1 MKRNKK
7 LKALLSLGMA
17 AVLSLGSLT
26 TVFAAPGATSGANA
40 DNVKIKKVLEMN
52 DGTEIPSTGFN
63 FDFEFTADTYNGE
76 DNATTLINGEAMP
89 TVGTPISGLSKG
101 KLSIG
106 FDESSDN
113 PVSPAPKAGVKTY
126 EKETGKIFDG
136 VTWKAPG
143 SYTYIVKEIADTY
156 TVGTGETMTYS
167 ADEYEVTA
175 SVVNGS
181 TAGTYVIDSIGVKK
195 LDDNGDPGAKIDVTP
210 GDDNEFKFTNV
221 FEVRAG
227 GDGTDPVADNGSL
240 LVKKTVDGDKAD
252 KNKYFGFT
260 IDTTK
265 AGTQTS
271 AKYRAYLIENSSV
284 ITPTTANGTFTVKT
298 DDNSYPYIEVTAGSP
313 LSINLKHGQELKF
326 FDMLVG
332 ASFKADESANLNYK
346 AKIDLTVNGASSTIT
361 KNTNELASTDSKNIG
376 KLTNAAAFTN
386 TFDEDSITETGLTV
400 NDLPF
405 IAMIVLAIGALG
417 AFVVIQSRKKNY
429 SGN

>member
-1 MKRNKK
+1 MKRNKRF
-7 LKALLSLGMA
+7 KALLSLGMA
-17 AVLSLGSLT
+17 AVLSMGSLT
-26 TVFAAPGATSGANA
+26 TVFAAPGPTSGANA

-52 DGTEIPSTGFN
+52 DGTDIPSTGFN
-63 FDFEFTADTYNGE
+63 FEFEFTAATYNGAAAS
-76 DNATTLINGEAMP
+76 ATVVNGEAMP
-89 TVGTPISGLSKG
+89 TVGPISM
-101 KLSIG
+101 G
-106 FDESSDN
+106 FNDGVDT
-113 PVSPAPKAGVKTY
+113 PVTPAPKAGVKTY

-143 SYTYIVKEIADTY
+143 SYTYIVKETADTY
-156 TVGTGETMTYS
+156 TEDTGETMTYS
-167 ADEYEVTA
+167 EDKYEVTA
-175 SVVNGS
+175 SVINGS
-181 TAGTYVIDSIGVKK
+181 TAGSYVIDSIGVKK
-195 LDDNGDPGAKIDVTP
+195 LDENGDPGPKIEITP
-210 GDDNEFKFTNV
+210 GAGNEFKFTNV
-221 FEVRAG
+221 FEVKSG
-227 GDGTDPVADNGSL
+227 GDGTDPVTDNGSL
-240 LVKKTVDGDKAD
+240 LVKKTVAGDKAD
-252 KNKYFGFT
+252 QNKYFAFT

-284 ITPTTANGTFTVKT
+284 ITPTAANGTFTIKT
-298 DDNSYPYIEVTAGSP
+298 DDNGFSYIEVTAGSP

-361 KNTNELASTDSKNIG
+361 KNTNELASTGSNNIG
-376 KLTNAAAFTN
+376 KSTNAAAFTN
-386 TFDEDSITETGLTV
+386 TFDENSITETGLTV

>member
-1 MKRNKK
+1 MKRNKRF
-7 LKALLSLGMA
+7 KALLSLGMA
-17 AVLSLGSLT
+17 AVLSMGSLT
-26 TVFAAPGATSGANA
+26 TVFADPGASDD

-52 DGTEIPSTGFN
+52 EGTDIPSTGFN
-63 FDFEFTADTYNGE
+63 FEFVFTADTYNG
-76 DNATTLINGEAMP
+76 ATASATVVNGEAMP
-89 TVGTPISGLSKG
+89 TVGPISM
-101 KLSIG
+101 G
-106 FDESSDN
+106 FNDGVDT
-113 PVSPAPKAGVKTY
+113 PVTPAPKAGVKTY
-126 EKETGKIFDG
+126 EKETDKIFEG

-143 SYTYIVKEIADTY
+143 SYTYIVKETADTY
-156 TVGTGETMTYS
+156 TEDTGETMTYS

-175 SVVNGS
+175 SVINGS
-181 TAGTYVIDSIGVKK
+181 TAGSYVIDSIGVKK
-195 LDDNGDPGAKIDVTP
+195 LDENGDPGPKIDVTP
-210 GDDNEFKFTNV
+210 GEDNEFKFTNV
-221 FEVRAG
+221 FEVKSG

-252 KNKYFGFT
+252 QNKYFAFT

-284 ITPTTANGTFTVKT
+284 ITPTTANGTFAVKT
-298 DDNSYPYIEVTAGSP
+298 DDNSFPYIEVTAGTP

-332 ASFKADESANLNYK
+332 ASFKADESANLNYW
-346 AKIDLTVNGASSTIT
+346 AEIDLTVNGASSTIT
-361 KNTNELASTDSKNIG
+361 KSTNEIASTDLKNIG
-376 KLTNAAAFTN
+376 KSTNAAAFTN
-386 TFDEDSITETGLTV
+386 TFDETSITETGLTV